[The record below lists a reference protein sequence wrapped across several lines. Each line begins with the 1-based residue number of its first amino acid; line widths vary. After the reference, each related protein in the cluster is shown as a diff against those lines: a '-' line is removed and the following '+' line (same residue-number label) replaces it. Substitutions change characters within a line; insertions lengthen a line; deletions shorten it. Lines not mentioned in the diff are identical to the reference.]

1 MDGIPPP
8 QLWTHTSV
16 CGSLRAEQATDAV
29 RSQTLRIDPAVRR
42 IREHVQV
49 SGYFGD
55 ADRGFIRCHYRTGV
69 VG

>member
-1 MDGIPPP
+1 MTLDPHVG
-8 QLWTHTSV
+8 
-16 CGSLRAEQATDAV
+16 LREPEAEQATDAV

-42 IREHVQV
+42 MREHVQV

-55 ADRGFIRCHYRTGV
+55 ADRGFIGFHYCTGV